1 MRVRFNHWYNALI
14 ASLLAMLGFDSCSN
28 VTDAPDEYGAPYAT
42 YQIRGT
48 VTDEEGNPIPGI
60 KGRLGVVITNPD
72 VSSTLYVAHGDSAVT
87 DSDGH
92 LIIDNIS
99 ERTHYLVPGRTVV
112 ELKDEDGE
120 ANGGDFSADTLNF
133 DDMKKTQLEKG
144 DGWYQGKFEYSF
156 TQKLNKKK

>member
-1 MRVRFNHWYNALI
+1 MRVRFNRWYNTLI

-87 DSDGH
+87 DSEGH

>member
-1 MRVRFNHWYNALI
+1 MRVRFNRWYNTLI
-14 ASLLAMLGFDSCSN
+14 ASLLSMLGFDSCSN
-28 VTDAPDEYGAPYAT
+28 VTDAYEYGAPYAT

-60 KGRLGVVITNPD
+60 KGWLGVVITNPD

-87 DSDGH
+87 DSEGH

>member
-87 DSDGH
+87 DSEGH

-120 ANGGDFSADTLNF
+120 ANGGDFSADTLRF

>member
-1 MRVRFNHWYNALI
+1 MRVRFNRWYNTLI

-28 VTDAPDEYGAPYAT
+28 VTDAYEYGAPYAT

-60 KGRLGVVITNPD
+60 KGRLGVALPNPD
-72 VSSTLYVAHGDSAVT
+72 GSTSLNVEYGDSATT
-87 DSDGH
+87 DSEGH

-99 ERTHYLVPGRTVV
+99 EWTHYLVPGRTVV
-112 ELKDEDGE
+112 ELKDEDSE

>member
-1 MRVRFNHWYNALI
+1 MRVRFNHWYNALM

-87 DSDGH
+87 DSEGH

>member
-87 DSDGH
+87 DSEGH

>member
-1 MRVRFNHWYNALI
+1 MRVRFNRWYNTLI

-28 VTDAPDEYGAPYAT
+28 VTDAYEYGAPYAT

-87 DSDGH
+87 DSEGH

-112 ELKDEDGE
+112 ELKDEDSE